1 MSNMARRDLL
11 RVERVAR
18 DIDRGRELLRDA
30 IVTAYEAGETMQDI
44 ATAAGLSRQRVSQ
57 LLAERR

>member
-1 MSNMARRDLL
+1 MAKRDLL
-11 RVERVAR
+11 RVERAAR
-18 DIDRGRELLRDA
+18 DTDRARELLHGA

-57 LLAERR
+57 ILAERR